1 MKQYLEE
8 REKDLLNNFA
18 REHFH
23 GLEYDKLPDDVKD
36 KVVAKVKKYMFNS
49 IIDSSQDY
57 LNPWDY

>member
-23 GLEYDKLPDDVKD
+23 GLEYDKLPDDVKN
-36 KVVAKVKKYMFNS
+36 KVVAKIKKHMFN
-49 IIDSSQDY
+49 
-57 LNPWDY
+57 

>member
-18 REHFH
+18 REHFD

-36 KVVAKVKKYMFNS
+36 KVVAKIKKQMLS
-49 IIDSSQDY
+49 
-57 LNPWDY
+57 